1 MKWKNRGHEYDDAYN
16 NMIAKKKYY
25 LFGAGDYGTQ
35 FLKIFEQEINII
47 GYIDN
52 DIKKQGKIINR
63 KKCYGLNE
71 IILEQDQGIIVTM
84 AQWARVIPLQQLNDR
99 GLQYNEDYFII
110 EEFISIYN
118 VYKYDKVYFPS
129 VSFLPST
136 VCNLNCKYCL
146 NFNPYAK
153 KFYSREWNDLV
164 ADVDTFFGCVDHIM
178 LFHVSGGEPM
188 IYKYTADI
196 IQYID
201 KNYGKRIDTLRTV
214 TNGTVI
220 PSDEILEKL
229 GKCNI
234 EITVD
239 DYREAVPEYKENF
252 DKLLQKLSQYHIRHY
267 INKVDSWIDLA
278 PDKTDYSS
286 MSEEQLMAHRNSCT
300 QSWQELRD
308 GKLYS
313 CNYAAYAAVAGI
325 AGNEDIEETYNL
337 KEFSED
343 RKKELIEFR
352 LGYTTKGY
360 SNFCKK
366 CRGFT
371 PNNTDKMM
379 PAEQLRK

>member
-71 IILEQDQGIIVTM
+71 IILEQDQGIIITM

-178 LFHVSGGEPM
+178 LF
-188 IYKYTADI
+188 
-196 IQYID
+196 
-201 KNYGKRIDTLRTV
+201 R
-214 TNGTVI
+214 
-220 PSDEILEKL
+220 
-229 GKCNI
+229 
-234 EITVD
+234 
-239 DYREAVPEYKENF
+239 
-252 DKLLQKLSQYHIRHY
+252 
-267 INKVDSWIDLA
+267 
-278 PDKTDYSS
+278 
-286 MSEEQLMAHRNSCT
+286 SEEHTSEL
-300 QSWQELRD
+300 QSL
-308 GKLYS
+308 S
-313 CNYAAYAAVAGI
+313 
-325 AGNEDIEETYNL
+325 
-337 KEFSED
+337 
-343 RKKELIEFR
+343 
-352 LGYTTKGY
+352 
-360 SNFCKK
+360 
-366 CRGFT
+366 
-371 PNNTDKMM
+371 
-379 PAEQLRK
+379 